1 MTEQKKNRPF
11 ELRSEEIEDILG
23 RSPSG
28 IIRWGITI
36 LTLILIA
43 LLVGSWFFQYPDII
57 TAPVEVTAENPPAYI
72 AARASGKLEE
82 LAVTDKQLVDSGY
95 IVAIIENPA
104 RYKDVFTLKRILDSI
119 SPFVES
125 YDLMYW
131 DSSVFVKDLIL
142 GQIQPFFSDFL
153 VSLQDYV
160 HYVRLDYYNQKIKSI
175 REEVFMYNELVKR
188 LTEQQRILDQDR
200 ELKKK
205 DFNRYQ
211 QLFDGGVITEAD
223 LERTKSEYLQKELA
237 YEESREE
244 LANAKIQI
252 ARLQQDILD
261 LGLQDVQQSKRLE
274 LRMGETYENL
284 LAQIEIWEQ
293 QYTLKSPLKGM
304 VTLTQYWVENQ
315 NVNLG
320 DKVMAIVPAE
330 ESQTIGKL
338 RLRPRGAG
346 KVKIG
351 QDVNIKF
358 QNYPYMEF
366 GMVKGKVS
374 KISLVPSDDE
384 SYLVEVIFPN
394 GLTTNY
400 GINLEFSQKMI
411 GQAEIITEELPL
423 LIRIIMPVRS
433 LIRNKSFRAI
443 PESP

>member
-1 MTEQKKNRPF
+1 MTEKKNNRSF

-43 LLVGSWFFQYPDII
+43 LLVGSWYFQYPDII
-57 TAPVEVTAENPPAYI
+57 PAPVEVTAENPPAYL
-72 AARASGKLEE
+72 AARISGKLEK
-82 LAVTDKQLVDSGY
+82 LAVNDKQLVDSGY

-104 RYKDVFTLKRILDSI
+104 RYRDVFTLKRILDSI

-125 YDLMYW
+125 HDLIYW
-131 DSSVFVKDLIL
+131 DSSLLAKDLIL
-142 GQIQPFFSDFL
+142 GQIQSFYSEFL

-160 HYVRLDYYNQKIKSI
+160 HYVRLDYYNQKIRSL
-175 REEVFMYNELVKR
+175 REEVSMYSELVRR

-223 LERTKSEYLQKELA
+223 LERTKSEYFQKELA

-244 LANAKIQI
+244 MANAKIQI
-252 ARLQQDILD
+252 ARLQQEILD
-261 LGLQDVQQSKRLE
+261 LSMQDVQQSKRLE
-274 LRMGETYENL
+274 LRIGETYENL

-293 QYTLKSPLKGM
+293 QYTLKAPLKGI

-320 DKVMAIVPAE
+320 DKVMAIVPTE

-338 RLRPRGAG
+338 RLRPQGAG

-366 GMVKGKVS
+366 GMVKGKVN

-384 SYLVEVIFPN
+384 SYLVEVIFPD

-400 GINLEFSQKMI
+400 GINLEFGQKMI
-411 GQAEIITEELPL
+411 GQAEIITEEIPL

-433 LIRNKSFRAI
+433 LLKNKSFRAL
-443 PESP
+443 PESS